1 MGLNENRVAQLL
13 ERARRE
19 VEAGL
24 LPSAQ
29 IAIGLDGEV
38 VVSESFGTA
47 TPQTRYNIFSAT
59 KALIATVMWQLMAEG
74 AVAPED
80 PVARHFPEF
89 AGQGK
94 GDITIEQVM
103 IHQGGFPRAPIGPP
117 HWADR
122 SWRIDKMASWRLNWE
137 PGTQFEYHPTSAHW
151 VLGEIIERVD
161 RRDYRES
168 VRERVLVPLGLRSL
182 ALGVAPDEQGDV
194 ADMAPI
200 GEAPT
205 PDELEA
211 AFGVRTY
218 DLGEVTPEALTFFND
233 PAVRAIGVPGGGG
246 MSNAADLASFYQA
259 LLHNRRPDGETFMDA
274 AWLADGTG
282 RIRGTLPDPILGHPS
297 NRSLGLVIAGDDGL
311 SSLRGMGKTVSPRTF
326 GHNGAA
332 GQIVWADPETGLSL
346 CYLTNGIDRNFL
358 REARRTVAI
367 ASLAGRLTEP
377 D

>member
-24 LPSAQ
+24 LPSVQ

-38 VVSESFGTA
+38 VVSESFGAA

-59 KALIATVMWQLMAEG
+59 KALIATVMWQLMSEG

-151 VLGEIIERVD
+151 VLGEII
-161 RRDYRES
+161 
-168 VRERVLVPLGLRSL
+168 
-182 ALGVAPDEQGDV
+182 
-194 ADMAPI
+194 
-200 GEAPT
+200 
-205 PDELEA
+205 
-211 AFGVRTY
+211 
-218 DLGEVTPEALTFFND
+218 
-233 PAVRAIGVPGGGG
+233 
-246 MSNAADLASFYQA
+246 
-259 LLHNRRPDGETFMDA
+259 
-274 AWLADGTG
+274 
-282 RIRGTLPDPILGHPS
+282 
-297 NRSLGLVIAGDDGL
+297 
-311 SSLRGMGKTVSPRTF
+311 
-326 GHNGAA
+326 
-332 GQIVWADPETGLSL
+332 
-346 CYLTNGIDRNFL
+346 
-358 REARRTVAI
+358 
-367 ASLAGRLTEP
+367 
-377 D
+377 